1 MAQLLGIVH
10 RVGVQDDAHGF
21 LLIGDVLHRL
31 LKDVAHRLAAA
42 THFAR
47 GGKLAF
53 ERFGQDGL
61 QVQQRA
67 ECRRRRGDASAALEV
82 LQVIHCEPRLCAE
95 LVVLQP
101 LGDFLHRFARA
112 VHLMRLEDENRLR
125 RGDGQRVH
133 HDELTFRV
141 LFQQFLARGVN
152 RLNGRAELAGEG
164 DEEQVAPG
172 RENRL
177 EVLHVDRLV
186 ERGGRRLTAR
196 AHLVV
201 EGLMVQRL
209 AEVVEV
215 LFAIHGVRHVD
226 DRNVVLLF
234 EFQRQVAVAVCHENV
249 ILHGCLLN
257 ESGMNVDE

>member
-1 MAQLLGIVH
+1 
-10 RVGVQDDAHGF
+10 
-21 LLIGDVLHRL
+21 
-31 LKDVAHRLAAA
+31 
-42 THFAR
+42 
-47 GGKLAF
+47 
-53 ERFGQDGL
+53 
-61 QVQQRA
+61 
-67 ECRRRRGDASAALEV
+67 
-82 LQVIHCEPRLCAE
+82 
-95 LVVLQP
+95 
-101 LGDFLHRFARA
+101 
-112 VHLMRLEDENRLR
+112 MRLEDENRLR

-133 HDELTFRV
+133 HDELAFRI

-215 LFAIHGVRHVD
+215 LLAIQGVRHVD

-234 EFQRQVAVAVCHENV
+234 EFQRQVAVAVGHENV

>member
-1 MAQLLGIVH
+1 
-10 RVGVQDDAHGF
+10 
-21 LLIGDVLHRL
+21 
-31 LKDVAHRLAAA
+31 
-42 THFAR
+42 
-47 GGKLAF
+47 
-53 ERFGQDGL
+53 
-61 QVQQRA
+61 
-67 ECRRRRGDASAALEV
+67 
-82 LQVIHCEPRLCAE
+82 
-95 LVVLQP
+95 
-101 LGDFLHRFARA
+101 
-112 VHLMRLEDENRLR
+112 MRLEDENRLR

-133 HDELTFRV
+133 HDELAFRI
-141 LFQQFLARGVN
+141 LLQQFLARGVN

-164 DEEQVAPG
+164 GEEQVAPG

-215 LFAIHGVRHVD
+215 LFAIQGVRHVD